1 MTGRAEG
8 WIRRTTTGCVA
19 LLALIAG
26 TVSYIH
32 MHTLVAL
39 HGQPGWV
46 ASLTPLSV
54 DGMIVAASTTLLAE
68 SRAGRRG
75 GALPWALLV
84 AGSIASLAA
93 NVAVAESALTG
104 RIIAAWPSFALTASY
119 ELLTRQ
125 VRRSAP
131 ASDGQAPRE
140 AGDGH
145 SPAPGWPCT
154 AQRPGR
160 DPAMALPRSANF
172 SVRHGG
178 GAGRPGRSG
187 RASRRQR
194 DRAPAWPV
202 RTLGQACQ
210 ERRTGRRVRGHQSKR
225 SGRRRAG
232 TATCCIARARSSR
245 AMVTSLSCLRAGEGR
260 VPRLLPVTHCEHA
273 PSPIWG
279 SDADSRTSGQI
290 ADSARV
296 ESPVLD
302 HATSPGVPLRGRSGR
317 FLEAGTRSWH
327 ARCR

>member
-1 MTGRAEG
+1 VTGRAEG

-26 TVSYIH
+26 TVSYLH

-93 NVAVAESALTG
+93 NVAVAEPALTG

-125 VRRSAP
+125 VHRSAP

-145 SPAPGWPCT
+145 SPAPGLAVHRT
-154 AQRPGR
+154 APRPGPGDGSASLRELQRQAWRWALAHR
-160 DPAMALPRSANF
+160 DGEGALP
-172 SVRHGG
+172 
-178 GAGRPGRSG
+178 AGS
-187 RASRRQR
+187 
-194 DRAPAWPV
+194 
-202 RTLGQACQ
+202 
-210 ERRTGRRVRGHQSKR
+210 E
-225 SGRRRAG
+225 
-232 TATCCIARARSSR
+232 IARQHGRCERWGRLVKNAG
-245 AMVTSLSCLRAGEGR
+245 LAGEFADINPKEAAGDELA
-260 VPRLLPVTHCEHA
+260 PRPA
-273 PSPIWG
+273 
-279 SDADSRTSGQI
+279 A
-290 ADSARV
+290 
-296 ESPVLD
+296 
-302 HATSPGVPLRGRSGR
+302 
-317 FLEAGTRSWH
+317 
-327 ARCR
+327 